1 MLGMIKRDL
10 ILMLSSKRERLFLL
24 LYIPFLVVVVESNDP
39 KWLYFVVLITYTYLI
54 SISSFTYD
62 VIGKSIYMMTS
73 LPITKKEVVIY
84 KYLSLFVYFFLTI
97 VYAGVYL
104 WIINALK
111 IKNVDYFN
119 IEVIKKAIPTLLF
132 STSIVF
138 PSYFKFEP
146 KIAQIT
152 HIVVFMLIFIAIV
165 NGGFV
170 GENSIVARF
179 GLFKDVNIYFS
190 SIFIYLV
197 SLLLSI
203 KLYENRDL

>member
-24 LYIPFLVVVVESNDP
+24 LYIPFLLVVVEFKDP
-39 KWLYFVVLITYTYLI
+39 KWLYFAILITYTYLI
-54 SISSFTYD
+54 SISSFVYD

-119 IEVIKKAIPTLLF
+119 IEVIKKAIPTLLI

-152 HIVVFMLIFIAIV
+152 HIVVFMLVFIAVV

-170 GENSIVARF
+170 GGNSIVGRF
-179 GLFKDVNIYFS
+179 GLFEDVNIYFL

-203 KLYENRDL
+203 KFYENRDL